1 MQRRFLRAL
10 TWGAVLG
17 GGIAAG
23 LAIGSILASTPVDG
37 RMLGQLGG
45 GAGALG
51 AIAGFALPARPT

>member
-1 MQRRFLRAL
+1 MSRRLLRAV
-10 TWGAVLG
+10 TWGVVLG

-23 LAIGSILASTPVDG
+23 LAIGSVLASTPVDG

-45 GAGALG
+45 GAGVLG